1 MGGRKDVTGAAIE
14 VVGYAVVGIA
24 VIMGTPAIEVVS
36 GGAPAMTVAGTVA
49 GTLEVDMIPVEYC
62 N

>member
-49 GTLEVDMIPVEYC
+49 GTLEVDMIL
-62 N
+62 